1 MRCGK
6 DTHNRNIALPKN
18 TSEIMKKP
26 FLAFLL
32 LFFVKMTFAQYDPKA
47 LETLDAMSKKYKSIP
62 AFEANISYTL
72 TNDVEK
78 INEEFK
84 GKITV
89 KGDKYR
95 LVLPEQEVIN
105 NGTTM
110 WTYLPEAKEVN
121 IDNYDPNSDEINPS
135 KIYDIYKKNFKYL
148 YLADKTEGGVV
159 CEEIDLV
166 PEKKDA
172 QFFKIKMYINKK
184 DKSIQSWT
192 MFDKS
197 GNRYKYTLT
206 KFNPNAN
213 VADAFFS
220 FDPKKYPGV
229 EVIDLR

>member
-1 MRCGK
+1 MK
-6 DTHNRNIALPKN
+6 KLFLAIAL
-18 TSEIMKKP
+18 
-26 FLAFLL
+26 LV
-32 LFFVKMTFAQYDPKA
+32 FVKMTFAQYDARA

-62 AFEANISYTL
+62 AFEANLAYTL
-72 TNDVEK
+72 TNDTEK

-105 NGTTM
+105 NGTTV

-121 IDNYDPNSDEINPS
+121 IDSYDPNSDEINPS
-135 KIYDIYKKNFKYL
+135 KIYETYKKGYKYL
-148 YLADKTEGGVV
+148 YLQDKTEGGVL

-172 QFFKIKMYINKK
+172 QYFKIKMFISKK
-184 DKSIQSWT
+184 DKSVQSFT

-206 KFNPNAN
+206 KFNANATP
-213 VADAFFS
+213 ADSYFT

>member
-1 MRCGK
+1 
-6 DTHNRNIALPKN
+6 
-18 TSEIMKKP
+18 MKKII
-26 FLAFLL
+26 LAAVLL
-32 LFFVKMTFAQYDPKA
+32 TFVKITFAQYDPKA
-47 LETLDAMSKKYKSIP
+47 LEILDAMSKKYKGIP

-72 TNDVEK
+72 TNETEK

-89 KGDKYR
+89 KGDKFK

-105 NGTTM
+105 NGTTL

-121 IDNYDPNSDEINPS
+121 IDNYDPSSDDVNPS
-135 KIYDIYKKNFKYL
+135 KIYDIYKKGFKYL
-148 YLADKTEGGVV
+148 YLEDKNEAGVL
-159 CEEIDLV
+159 CEIIDLV

-172 QFFKIKMYINKK
+172 QYFKIRMNIAKK

-192 MFDKS
+192 MFDKA
-197 GNRYKYTLT
+197 GNKYKYSIT
-206 KFNPNAN
+206 KFNPN
-213 VADAFFS
+213 VTIADSFFT